1 MEYGF
6 KVPPSGSMS
15 TPEALA
21 TLARRGEEM
30 GFGLIAVSDHVA
42 IPRAVDSRFPYTE
55 SGEFPGVS
63 GVFLEQLTLLS
74 FLAGQTSKI
83 RLLPSIMILP
93 HRGPV
98 LAAKVLAS
106 IDVLSQGRLIVGCAA
121 GWLKAEFEAL
131 GAPPYDERGAVAS
144 EYIRVFKELW
154 TNDSPTFASKYVRFS
169 DVSFEPK
176 PAQKPHPPIWVGGE
190 TPPAMRRA
198 AELGDCWYPI
208 GTNPKIPINTP
219 GQFSDSLARLRGYA
233 EDAGRDP
240 SEIDVAYS
248 SNWIDDPDGK
258 MRVAGDRLAF
268 AGTVEQVAGDIR
280 DFEQAG
286 LRHLVLGF
294 PAPTLDETLDRM
306 ERFIADVVP
315 LV

>member
-42 IPRAVDSRFPYTE
+42 IPRAVDSPFPYTE

-63 GVFLEQLTLLS
+63 GVFLEQLALLS

-131 GAPPYDERGAVAS
+131 GAPPYNERGAVAS

-154 TNDSPTFASKYVRFS
+154 TNDSPTFAGKYVRFS

-176 PAQKPHPPIWVGGE
+176 PAQKPI
-190 TPPAMRRA
+190 RRS
-198 AELGDCWYPI
+198 G
-208 GTNPKIPINTP
+208 
-219 GQFSDSLARLRGYA
+219 S
-233 EDAGRDP
+233 AGRP
-240 SEIDVAYS
+240 
-248 SNWIDDPDGK
+248 
-258 MRVAGDRLAF
+258 
-268 AGTVEQVAGDIR
+268 
-280 DFEQAG
+280 
-286 LRHLVLGF
+286 LR
-294 PAPTLDETLDRM
+294 R
-306 ERFIADVVP
+306 
-315 LV
+315 